1 VNTYPTHAAPPRSLA
16 ERLERLNGG
25 LKELAER
32 LKQSIASLVG
42 SAIAEAVRDAVHALL
57 GGEDRPVSPRYQNFP
72 SQRPPG
78 QDYRG
83 RWDEPAEQRW
93 YEEDHPW
100 REDEPFEP
108 PPAPAADTSKAAG
121 KRWRHAL
128 TAAAQAGLFWLKAR
142 PCRRPVATALA
153 ATLAAGVVA
162 FVAGPAA
169 GAAAGVLASV
179 ASLLLTAQASR
190 SAAALL
196 SG

>member
-16 ERLERLNGG
+16 ERLERLNDG
-25 LKELAER
+25 LRELAER
-32 LKQSIASLVG
+32 LTQSIASLVG
-42 SAIAEAVRDAVHALL
+42 SAIADAVRDAVHALL
-57 GGEDRPVSPRYQNFP
+57 GGEARPA
-72 SQRPPG
+72 
-78 QDYRG
+78 QDYRHGLHAARPYEQGHPG
-83 RWDEPAEQRW
+83 RWDDPARQGW

-108 PPAPAADTSKAAG
+108 PPSPEPAHDKAAN
-121 KRWRHAL
+121 KRWRQAL
-128 TAAAQAGLFWLKAR
+128 TAAAQAGLFWLKAQ

-153 ATLAAGVVA
+153 ATVAAGVVA